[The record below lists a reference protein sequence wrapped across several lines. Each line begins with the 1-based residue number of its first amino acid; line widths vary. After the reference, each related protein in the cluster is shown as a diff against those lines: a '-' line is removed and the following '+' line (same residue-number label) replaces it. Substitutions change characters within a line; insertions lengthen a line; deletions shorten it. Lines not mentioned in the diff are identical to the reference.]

1 MAPVVNKRLANK
13 VIAGLE
19 DILALSLHALR
30 VWDKAK
36 ERAQLKCADPA
47 LLLALAEIKGDL
59 VEIRLLAAAARR
71 GEYGGAV
78 DGAPADWRDGEEQ

>member
-1 MAPVVNKRLANK
+1 MSPVANKRLANK

-19 DILALSLHALR
+19 DITALSLHALR
-30 VWDKAK
+30 VWEKAK

-59 VEIRLLAAAARR
+59 AEIRVLAAAARQ
-71 GEYGGAV
+71 GEYGGEPRTRESN
-78 DGAPADWRDGEEQ
+78 DDN